1 MGYSANRG
9 AVGGERGILTA
20 FRMNRFPRSLLLF
33 AAPLCASCMPAKPAD
48 TAPVAVAPGVTFERH
63 AGFQTLAVDYAKADI
78 TPTVVAQNVTRQKN
92 NFVGD
97 AFTVR
102 DWCEKR
108 GAIAGINGGFFG
120 QSYDDL
126 GTRKQLVQLCVVDG
140 KVVAPGSD
148 TPSTRTPGERY
159 LRSAVGF
166 HTNGA
171 PEIVWA
177 TGTVKN
183 KLRAYGSPT
192 NPDTKMDWKNIRSAV
207 ACGPRLYAGGVRR
220 ITDREERLVSEPAL
234 IRAFVAYDTDDAGR
248 PRHFVMGRADAAT
261 YAQVADFLAGFYKS
275 HYQTAPTE
283 AMCLDGGQSGQI
295 VYKANGQLLDAEAT
309 GVRVPSAILLLPRR
323 RTP

>member
-1 MGYSANRG
+1 MKLFFRP
-9 AVGGERGILTA
+9 AV
-20 FRMNRFPRSLLLF
+20 LF
-33 AAPLCASCMPAKPAD
+33 AALFSCSCVPPAPAD
-48 TAPVAVAPGVTFERH
+48 TAPVTVTPGVVFERH
-63 AGFQTLAVDYAKADI
+63 TGFQTLAVDLDKANVV
-78 TPTVVAQNVTRQKN
+78 PAVVAQNVTRQGN

-108 GAIAGINGGFFG
+108 GAVAGINGGFFG

-126 GTRKQLVQLCVVDG
+126 GTRKQIVQLCVVDG

-159 LRSAVGF
+159 LRSAIGF
-166 HTNGA
+166 HADGT

-183 KLRAYGSPT
+183 VIRAYGSPT
-192 NPDTKMDWKNIRSAV
+192 NPDTKQTWANLRSAV

-220 ITDREERLVSEPAL
+220 ISDKEERLVSEPAL
-234 IRAFVAYDTDDAGR
+234 IRAFVAYDTGDTGK

-261 YAQVADFLAGFYKS
+261 YAQVADFLAVFYKKQ
-275 HYQTAPTE
+275 YGTEPIE
-283 AMCLDGGQSGQI
+283 AMCLDGGSSGQI
-295 VYKANGQLLDAEAT
+295 VYEKNGRLVDAEAT
-309 GVRVPSAILLLPRR
+309 GVRVPTAILLLPRR
-323 RTP
+323 TVEQTP